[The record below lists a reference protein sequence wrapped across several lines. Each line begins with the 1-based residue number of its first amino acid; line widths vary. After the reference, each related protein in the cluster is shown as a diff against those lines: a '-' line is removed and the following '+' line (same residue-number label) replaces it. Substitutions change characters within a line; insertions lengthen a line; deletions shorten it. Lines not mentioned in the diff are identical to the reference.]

1 MKRNPMK
8 LSGRARKSLNEVDHL
23 LRRHAEVVRPR
34 RQWVDDV
41 VAWCHEHYIDPGL
54 RLNGKE
60 LHFDRELIKQ
70 INKTLLSQG
79 QAPVGRS
86 LSGLSSLEQAK
97 EGVEEDKSLGESPR
111 SHRVL
116 VNVPSQHPGWLS
128 HAPRAIADVD
138 WRGIQL
144 ETCDALIQV
153 ENLDCFYHFDPTSLA
168 LQHSQQPLVVYR
180 GDSQYGGA
188 FRPLAEAWRNTRKA
202 HYYAG
207 DFDVKGVS
215 LALSSGA
222 TALLVPPLEWLQ
234 HHATGF
240 HDPAEQLP
248 FRPALER
255 HRNALPAAHPLQPY
269 LAILLGSHRGLRQQ
283 WFESLV
289 SVPLHQE

>member
-1 MKRNPMK
+1 MK

-23 LRRHAEVVRPR
+23 LRRHPEVVKSR

-41 VAWCHEHYIDPGL
+41 VAWCHENQIDPGL
-54 RLNGKE
+54 RLNGRE

-70 INKTLLSQG
+70 INTTLLSQG
-79 QAPVGRS
+79 QPPVGRS
-86 LSGLSSLEQAK
+86 LSGLTSLEQAK
-97 EGVEEDKSLGESPR
+97 EGVDEDKGNREGPR
-111 SHRVL
+111 AHRVL
-116 VNVPSQHPGWLS
+116 VNAPADQPEWLGKAS
-128 HAPRAIADVD
+128 RVIHDVD
-138 WRGIQL
+138 WRGIRL
-144 ETCDALIQV
+144 DACDTLIQV
-153 ENLDCFYHFDPTSLA
+153 ENLDCFYHFDPKRLA
-168 LQHSQQPLVVYR
+168 LEHCHKPLIVYR

-188 FRPLAEAWRNTRKA
+188 FRPLAEAWRTTRKA

-207 DFDVKGVS
+207 DFDVQGVS

-240 HDPAEQLP
+240 HDPAEQQP

-283 WFESLV
+283 WFETLV